1 MRAHLG
7 FLALLTLAASLACSR
22 GGDAPAAS
30 VRTQALQLDVSLD
43 PSEPRVGKNAL
54 TLELRDASGEPVADA
69 ELFAKVHMHAMGAMP
84 AMGGPASVQSLGDGR
99 YRADFELD
107 MGGSWLVEIDAR
119 AGERALHAEGSLS
132 VGSAVLRLE
141 ADGEAADDEPSE
153 MTAAD
158 APNAESARGVA
169 SADSEDPGEFRFD
182 PARLQK
188 IGVRL
193 GRAET
198 KVMRRTLRAL
208 GRVAAEEAKYEDLA
222 LKVRGW
228 VRNLRVSAPGD
239 RVARGQVLFDV
250 FSPELEAAQQE
261 YLQALAAAERARAS
275 AAPDRADALVRAARQ
290 RLSRW
295 DIAPADLDALA
306 TSGVARGE
314 LPIRSPVS
322 GYVSEKNI
330 AAGSAFEP
338 GQRLLR
344 ITPLGRV
351 WIEASIYESELPEVA
366 VGQLARVDLAH
377 LHGEP
382 FEARVQWIYPSVDP
396 ETRTGK
402 LRLEV
407 ANPDLALRPGM
418 VADVELDSE
427 VGEHLVVPQ
436 SAVLYTGARAFVFR
450 SFGEGRFR
458 PQEVRVGIRSG
469 DDVEIRSGLAEGDTI
484 VVSGTFLIAS
494 ESRLRAALEQW

>member
-1 MRAHLG
+1 MNAKRSSLG
-7 FLALLTLAASLACSR
+7 LVWLAWFVAC
-22 GGDAPAAS
+22 GGGSEPAAR
-30 VRTQALQLDVSLD
+30 VRTDALQLDVSLD
-43 PSEPRVGKNAL
+43 PAEPRVGKN
-54 TLELRDASGEPVADA
+54 TLRLVLLDTSGAPVSTA
-69 ELFAKVHMHAMGAMP
+69 EVRAKVQMHAMGAMP
-84 AMGGPASVQSLGDGR
+84 AMGGPASVEALGGGR

-107 MGGSWLVEIDAR
+107 MGGTWLVEIDAR
-119 AGERALHAEGSLS
+119 SGAERALRAEGSLT
-132 VGSAVLRLE
+132 VGSPKLRLE
-141 ADGEAADDEPSE
+141 VAGATRPSAASE
-153 MTAAD
+153 
-158 APNAESARGVA
+158 AESTHVHGSPEAMQAAATDTER
-169 SADSEDPGEFRFD
+169 PGEFRFD

-198 KVMRRTLRAL
+198 KPMRRTLRAL
-208 GRVAAEEAKYEDLA
+208 GRVAAEEAKYEDIA

-239 RVARGQVLFDV
+239 RVERGQVLFDV
-250 FSPELEAAQQE
+250 FSPELEAARQE
-261 YLQALAAAERARAS
+261 YLQALAAAERAAAS

-295 DIAPADLDALA
+295 DIADADLDALVQ
-306 TSGVARGE
+306 SGTAGGL

-338 GQRLLR
+338 GERLLR

-351 WIEASIYESELPEVA
+351 WIEASIYESDLPDVA
-366 VGQLARVDLAH
+366 IGQLARVDLAH

-396 ETRTGK
+396 DTRTGK

-407 ANPDLALRPGM
+407 ANPELALRPGM

-427 VGEHLVVPQ
+427 LGSHLAVPQ
-436 SAVLYTGARAFVFR
+436 SAVLYTGERAFVFR
-450 SFGEGRFR
+450 SLGEGRFR

-469 DDVEIRSGLAEGDTI
+469 DDVEIRSGLAEGDAV